1 MVRAPTLAR
10 CLHPDKPHH
19 CTEVTAQVSPQVLR
33 FPPACPPPTPAAPT
47 AQEGGPRP
55 AAPVTFEPGAPR
67 PSDPRASLSPLVP
80 PPRVR
85 GRGREESDAAGHLPF
100 SPALPAAPRCS
111 LAPPSAQEPRP
122 PPPAP
127 LQPQPLLPL
136 PRLPGHPP
144 GEGRRGGGDRSRRP
158 NSNSRRAP
166 SAREPTGPGLA
177 PLDPHAPPQTPTP

>member
-100 SPALPAAPRCS
+100 SPALPAARRPRRLRRS
-111 LAPPSAQEPRP
+111 RGRR
-122 PPPAP
+122 
-127 LQPQPLLPL
+127 LPL
-136 PRLPGHPP
+136 RSSPSRSFLFHGSLDTRPGRGAGEAVTGPADRTPTPGVHHPP
-144 GEGRRGGGDRSRRP
+144 GSRPAQASPLSTRTPRP
-158 NSNSRRAP
+158 KLR
-166 SAREPTGPGLA
+166 L
-177 PLDPHAPPQTPTP
+177 LKC